1 MPFYRSAKRIDRRSD
16 DGPVTAYT
24 SRVELDAPQRF
35 LNTLTITSTNPSP
48 TAPPP
53 AVLLHDFGAGL
64 GFFFLN
70 FNALAQW
77 AGQRGSAVYAVDW
90 LGMGRSARVPFRIK
104 AERDDLRGRSREAE
118 AFFIDSLEQWR
129 AKLGLEKMTLIG
141 HSLGGYLVV
150 AYALKYPSRVNKLVS
165 ISPYGIRGPNT
176 TVPMSRRPTDT
187 SIGSQSLSSGTTLSV
202 SSSQLTNPKA
212 KKQKS
217 SQRVFAYFWEKGWTP
232 FKIARA
238 LLFWAPLVIGKV
250 SFTDPADDHTSDGF
264 ISALVFFSEFRR
276 TDRWWSTWFKS
287 VRREH
292 YAEKGV
298 WGTLHV

>member
-1 MPFYRSAKRIDRRSD
+1 MPFYRSAKPIDHQSD
-16 DGPVTAYT
+16 DGPVIAYT
-24 SRVELDAPQRF
+24 SRVELDTPQHF
-35 LNTLTITSTNPSP
+35 LNTLTITSTKPSP

-90 LGMGRSARVPFRIK
+90 LGMGRSARVPFHIK
-104 AERDDLRGRSREAE
+104 AERDDLQGRSREAE

-141 HSLGGYLVV
+141 HSLGGFLVV
-150 AYALKYPSRVNKLVS
+150 SYALKYPSRVNKLVP
-165 ISPYGIRGPNT
+165 ISPYGIPRSGPNT
-176 TVPMSRRPTDT
+176 TVPSRRPTDT
-187 SIGSQSLSSGTTLSV
+187 SIGSQSSSSSGKSV
-202 SSSQLTNPKA
+202 PVSPSQLTGRKA

-238 LLFWAPLVIGKV
+238 LLCWAPLVIGKV
-250 SFTDPADDHTSDGF
+250 SFTEPADEHTSDGF
-264 ISALVFFSEFRR
+264 ISAVVFFSEFRR
-276 TDRWWSTWFKS
+276 TDRRRST
-287 VRREH
+287 
-292 YAEKGV
+292 
-298 WGTLHV
+298 

>member
-1 MPFYRSAKRIDRRSD
+1 MPFYRSAKRINRQSD

-276 TDRWWSTWFKS
+276 TDR
-287 VRREH
+287 
-292 YAEKGV
+292 
-298 WGTLHV
+298 

>member
-1 MPFYRSAKRIDRRSD
+1 MPFYRSAKPKDRQSD
-16 DGPVTAYT
+16 DGPVIAYT
-24 SRVELDAPQRF
+24 SRVELDTPQHF

-104 AERDDLRGRSREAE
+104 AERDDLQGRSREAE

-141 HSLGGYLVV
+141 HSLGGYLIV

-165 ISPYGIRGPNT
+165 ISPYGIPRRPNT
-176 TVPMSRRPTDT
+176 TVPSRRPTDT
-187 SIGSQSLSSGTTLSV
+187 SIGSQSLSSGTSV
-202 SSSQLTNPKA
+202 PVSPSQLTNQEA

-250 SFTDPADDHTSDGF
+250 SFMEPADERISDGF

-276 TDRWWSTWFKS
+276 TDRRRST
-287 VRREH
+287 
-292 YAEKGV
+292 
-298 WGTLHV
+298 